1 MATKVGIG
9 AADLSR
15 AVHAGNAT
23 VVYAYRMKFP
33 VIVALALAL
42 ASLPLQA
49 QQKPDHDAEMA
60 AKPPVP
66 PSKSVNV
73 TFQGRVTTFTI
84 EDLLKL
90 PQVTVHVHNAHR
102 NTDESYTGPLLADV
116 LAQAGLKA
124 TSETQPLILHS
135 SLVATGTDHYFV
147 LYSVAE
153 VEPSFS
159 TGQVIVAVMKAGLP
173 NTEGGA
179 IELVNT
185 VDAKPARWLHGLTD
199 LNVMSVTQN
208 K

>member
-1 MATKVGIG
+1 
-9 AADLSR
+9 
-15 AVHAGNAT
+15 
-23 VVYAYRMKFP
+23 MKFP
-33 VIVALALAL
+33 VIAALALVIAC
-42 ASLPLQA
+42 LPLHA
-49 QQKPDHDAEMA
+49 QQKSDHEAEMA

-73 TFQGRVTTFTI
+73 NFQGRVTTFTV

-90 PQVTVHVHNAHR
+90 PQVKVHVHNAHR
-102 NTDESYTGPLLADV
+102 NTDETYSGPLLADV

-124 TSETQPLILHS
+124 TPDTQPLILHS
-135 SLVATGTDHYFV
+135 SLVATATDHYFV

-159 TGQVIVAVMKAGLP
+159 TGQVIVAIMKAGLP

-179 IELVNT
+179 IQLVNT
-185 VDAKPARWLHGLTD
+185 VDAKPARWLHGLTN
-199 LNVMSVTQN
+199 LNVISIGQSVTPN

>member
-1 MATKVGIG
+1 
-9 AADLSR
+9 
-15 AVHAGNAT
+15 
-23 VVYAYRMKFP
+23 MKFP
-33 VIVALALAL
+33 IIAALALAL

-49 QQKPDHDAEMA
+49 QQKPDHEAEMA

-73 TFQGRVTTFTI
+73 NFQGKITTFTI

-90 PQVTVHVHNAHR
+90 PQVKVHVHNAHR
-102 NTDESYTGPLLADV
+102 NTDETYSGPLLADV
-116 LAQAGLKA
+116 LAQAGLK
-124 TSETQPLILHS
+124 SNPETQPLILHS
-135 SLVATGTDHYFV
+135 SLVAAGTDHYFV

-159 TGQVIVAVMKAGLP
+159 TGQVIVAIMKGGLP

-179 IELVNT
+179 IQIVNT
-185 VDAKPARWLHGLTD
+185 VDAKPARWLHGLTN
-199 LNVMSVTQN
+199 LNIISIGQSVSQT

>member
-1 MATKVGIG
+1 MKLAT
-9 AADLSR
+9 AAALLL
-15 AVHAGNAT
+15 AFAPFTLHAQTPAPAHDTPG
-23 VVYAYRMKFP
+23 
-33 VIVALALAL
+33 
-42 ASLPLQA
+42 
-49 QQKPDHDAEMA
+49 HDAMP

-73 TFQGRVTTFTI
+73 TFQGKVTTFTV

-102 NTDESYTGPLLADV
+102 KVDETYSGPLLADV
-116 LAQAGLKA
+116 LAQSGLKS
-124 TSETQPLILHS
+124 TPETQPLILHS

-159 TGQVIVAVMKAGLP
+159 TGQVIVSVMKSGMP
-173 NTEGGA
+173 DTEGGN
-179 IELVNT
+179 IQIINT
-185 VDAKPARWLHGLTD
+185 VDAKPARWLHGLSD
-199 LNVMSVTQN
+199 LNIISVAPT